1 MLVVSLALAIAG
13 ILVFSLIPTYQVYTT
28 YPWPSYLLL
37 ALSAGV
43 ALRSPA
49 RWRRKGSVVALAGTL
64 LVFLVAYT
72 GYLSKLDRPPLAVSI
87 GDRFPDFTLT
97 TSLQD
102 RFSPSDL
109 RGKTAALYIFYRGDW

>member
-1 MLVVSLALAIAG
+1 MLLASLALAVGG
-13 ILVFSLIPTYQVYTT
+13 ILVFALIPTYQIYTT

-37 ALSAGV
+37 GLSVGV

-49 RWRRKGSVVALAGTL
+49 RWRRKGAVVALNTTL

-72 GYLSKLDRPPLAVSI
+72 AYLSGLDRGQLAVEV
-87 GDRFPDFTLT
+87 GDPFPDFTVT
-97 TSLQD
+97 TSLKEP
-102 RFSPSDL
+102 FSPRDL